1 MLRGINTRP
10 SYLSGPLHLSEWN
23 PVNRNREGRDKR
35 SMNDW
40 ERVRSLRRN
49 HCLAAVMR
57 LVRWIAGHV
66 VAALH

>member
-1 MLRGINTRP
+1 MLLGINTRP
-10 SYLSGPLHLSEWN
+10 SYLSGPLHLSEWK
-23 PVNRNREGRDKR
+23 PVNRNRKGRYKR

-40 ERVRSLRRN
+40 QHVRSLRRN
-49 HCLAAVMR
+49 HFLAAVMG